1 MDLNG
6 LTSAAGSFVK
16 LTFTY
21 YKVLYVWRVDF
32 YCTTPNTCGTVSST
46 EFRVLPLNWFM

>member
-16 LTFTY
+16 LGFTY
-21 YKVLYVWRVDF
+21 YKVLSVWRVDF
-32 YCTTPNTCGTVSST
+32 YCTTLNTCGTVST